1 MSKATSLI
9 SKVDRLLTRYNL
21 TSREVY
27 KRTITRTGG
36 DALIGKPATISKVD
50 VKLTPPPSVEFVSMR
65 DGQMV
70 VGNAMAML
78 GDYVCLCSPT
88 AISKTDLSNPNV
100 LLVMKAGSA
109 EEECDIVG
117 YNESVLEGQ
126 AVVYEILA
134 RSRKKT

>member
-1 MSKATSLI
+1 MSKAASLI
-9 SKVDRLLTRYNL
+9 SKVDRLLTKYNL

-36 DALIGKPATISKVD
+36 DALIGKPAVVTKTD
-50 VKLTPPPSVEFVSMR
+50 VKLSPPPSVEYVSMR
-65 DGQMV
+65 DGQVV
-70 VGNAMAML
+70 VGSALAML

-88 AISKTDLSNPNV
+88 SLSKADLANPNV
-100 LLVMKAGSA
+100 LLVLKLGSA

-126 AVVYEILA
+126 PVVYEVLA
-134 RSRKKT
+134 RSRNKT